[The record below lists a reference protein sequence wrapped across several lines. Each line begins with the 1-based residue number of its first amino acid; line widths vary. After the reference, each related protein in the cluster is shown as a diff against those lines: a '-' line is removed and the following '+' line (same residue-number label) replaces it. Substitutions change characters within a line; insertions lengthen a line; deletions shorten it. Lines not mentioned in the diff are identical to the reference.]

1 MALVAGVESAVQLH
15 IARGDGLNDRDHN
28 GQTPLMIAA
37 SANRASLCHML
48 LAAGADPTLT
58 DNYGRDAVHIARIR
72 GSDDAR
78 TVIEDALLA
87 DASLITDRG
96 TNFGKAIEVEAP
108 PPDSDAQE
116 SDEPEETA
124 TRAVDTWI
132 AQLSARTQAGGDW
145 ARERG
150 FPTRPPVTQ
159 SALRDHLARGE
170 DIDVRD
176 GDGRT
181 ALMIVAALN
190 KPKMCR
196 LLVEAGANPK
206 LLNNAGKD
214 ILDIARAHQAEA
226 SVREIERAVAR
237 AASTPWATPAFAM
250 SQLDSVEPVPEQPE
264 EPAVDFGEWVV
275 EAETTAPATDG
286 AILTRAMEIQR
297 AIADHVPI
305 DAAAEWDAIVFALP
319 HTAEPAPEVN
329 ERPRSGRRPPG
340 TAVESLADALAAWG
354 GPAGMSNDASD
365 GAPAPEAAAVA
376 SLASDATVGSEER
389 RATTWEA
396 IRRRNEEAAKRKR
409 EGVGRQPAMDSPSH
423 EEPIVVPSWLEG
435 QRELAAEIPSTP
447 SSRPWP
453 TVAPVAAPASS
464 PKAKTLPLGAVLA
477 SVKRAGFN
485 VHGIHGEGQVV
496 VAIHAAND
504 TKSRNLIRQLVE
516 HGFEYRPMV
525 GYCK

>member
-37 SANRASLCHML
+37 SVNKASLCQML
-48 LAAGADPTLT
+48 LAAGADPALT
-58 DNYGRDAVHIARIR
+58 DNYGRDAVRIARIR

-78 TVIEDALLA
+78 TVIENAFLA
-87 DASLITDRG
+87 DASLVTDRG
-96 TNFGKAIEVEAP
+96 ANFAEAMAVEAS

-116 SDEPEETA
+116 PDEPEGA
-124 TRAVDTWI
+124 AVRAVDSWI
-132 AQLSARTQAGGDW
+132 AQLSVRTQAGGAW

-150 FPTRPPVTQ
+150 LPTCPPVTQ

-196 LLVEAGANPK
+196 LLVEAGANPN

-226 SVREIERAVAR
+226 AIREIERAVAR
-237 AASTPWATPAFAM
+237 AASPPWATPASTM
-250 SQLDSVEPVPEQPE
+250 SRLDSSESVPEQPE
-264 EPAVDFGEWVV
+264 EPAVDFGGWVV
-275 EAETTAPATDG
+275 EAEAAAPAADG
-286 AILTRAMEIQR
+286 TILTRAMEIQR

-305 DAAAEWDAIVFALP
+305 DAAAEWDAIVFASP
-319 HTAEPAPEVN
+319 RAAEPGEGVT
-329 ERPRSGRRPPG
+329 ERRSGRRPPG
-340 TAVESLADALAAWG
+340 VALVSLTDALAAWG
-354 GPAGMSNDASD
+354 GPAGMSDDASD
-365 GAPAPEAAAVA
+365 GAPGPEAAAAA
-376 SLASDATVGSEER
+376 SQASDAIVGWEER

-396 IRRRNEEAAKRKR
+396 IRKRNEEVAKRKR
-409 EGVGRQPAMDSPSH
+409 EGVGRQPATDSTSH
-423 EEPIVVPSWLEG
+423 EEPIVVPSWMDGE
-435 QRELAAEIPSTP
+435 RELAVEVAPTLST
-447 SSRPWP
+447 RPWP
-453 TVAPVAAPASS
+453 TVAPVAAPATS
-464 PKAKTLPLGAVLA
+464 PTAKTLPLGAVLA
-477 SVKRAGFN
+477 SVKRAGFKVQGN
-485 VHGIHGEGQVV
+485 HHEGQVV